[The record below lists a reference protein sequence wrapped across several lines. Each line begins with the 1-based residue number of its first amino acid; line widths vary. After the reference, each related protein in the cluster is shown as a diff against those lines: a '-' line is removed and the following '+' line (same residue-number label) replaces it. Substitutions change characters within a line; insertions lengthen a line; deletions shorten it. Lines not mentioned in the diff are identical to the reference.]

1 MKTVKIGIIGFGNVA
16 RGLVLA
22 LQQKRSF
29 LRDEHGINP
38 LITAITDVNLGAV
51 ANPEGLDLSLLEKAS
66 LGFPEFKADERVT
79 WDASDMIRRS
89 DTDVILELSVVNLET
104 GEPAAEY
111 ITQALNAGKHVIT
124 SNKGPIALKYRVLNS
139 LAQKNG
145 VKLGIE
151 TTVMS
156 GTPVIAFGL
165 GLLKSAGITG
175 IRGIFNGTCNFILSE
190 MRKGLSFDDALKLAQ
205 KLGYAESNPA
215 NDIEGYDTAAKL
227 AILSEVF
234 FGERVPPMDIPT
246 TGITALS
253 AEDIAAASA
262 QNSAWKLVGSI
273 ELTDER
279 ANYVVKP
286 TLLPLSDPL
295 ANTVGSMN
303 TIQFETELLGQ
314 VTVTGAGSGRIET
327 AAGLIQDLIYIFRE
341 DLP

>member
-1 MKTVKIGIIGFGNVA
+1 MKTVKIGMIGFGNVA
-16 RGLVLA
+16 RGLVQV
-22 LQQKRSF
+22 LQQKHAF

-38 LITAITDVNLGAV
+38 IITAITDVSHGAV
-51 ANPEGLDLSLLEKAS
+51 ANSDGLDLNILEKAARDFS
-66 LGFPEFKADERVT
+66 GFKPEERVE
-79 WDASDMIRRS
+79 WDASEMIQQS

-104 GEPAAEY
+104 GEPAAGY

-124 SNKGPIALKYRVLNS
+124 SNKGPIALKYRVLNA

-156 GTPVIAFGL
+156 GTPVIAFGT

-190 MRKGLSFDDALKLAQ
+190 MRKGLAFEDALTLAQ
-205 KLGYAESNPA
+205 KLGYAESNPE

-234 FGERVPPMDIPT
+234 FGERVPPMEIPT
-246 TGITALS
+246 SGIRLLS
-253 AEDIAAASA
+253 PEDIAAATVE
-262 QNSAWKLVGSI
+262 NSAWKLVGSI
-273 ELTDER
+273 ELTDDR
-279 ANYVVKP
+279 PNYVVKP
-286 TLLPLSDPL
+286 MLLPVGDLL
-295 ANTVGSMN
+295 ADTNGSMN
-303 TIQFETELLGQ
+303 TIQFDTELLGQ
-314 VTVTGAGSGRIET
+314 VTVTGVGSGRIET